1 MSSITNPWL
10 GTYQRSYQQIKSKL
24 IEGLSNIKDDNG
36 KQLITDTSD
45 GNILIIVISMFAAI
59 AEVLHFYIDN
69 AGRES
74 FLSTARKYSSV
85 LKHGQLVDY
94 HARAAI
100 AATVD
105 VTLVRPLNSSSKGKV
120 ISIPQGTEFKDKAG
134 NTWLS
139 ARNVTWNTNVSTCKV
154 PLIQHTYYEF
164 ENLYGTQIPEGDQV
178 QISLGT
184 LTEGLYEEGTMSLE
198 IGSETWVLVKTFAY
212 SKPTDKHFI
221 IQNTEDDIPIII
233 FGNGIFGMKPKAGS
247 IITVISCYIT
257 NGSKGNIPAGN
268 KYNIH

>member
-36 KQLITDTSD
+36 KQLITDISE

-74 FLSTARKYSSV
+74 FLPTARKYSSV
-85 LKHGQLVDY
+85 FKHGQLVDY
-94 HARAAI
+94 HARAAV

-120 ISIPQGTEFKDKAG
+120 IKIGRASCTE
-134 NTWLS
+134 
-139 ARNVTWNTNVSTCKV
+139 RV
-154 PLIQHTYYEF
+154 
-164 ENLYGTQIPEGDQV
+164 
-178 QISLGT
+178 
-184 LTEGLYEEGTMSLE
+184 
-198 IGSETWVLVKTFAY
+198 
-212 SKPTDKHFI
+212 
-221 IQNTEDDIPIII
+221 
-233 FGNGIFGMKPKAGS
+233 
-247 IITVISCYIT
+247 
-257 NGSKGNIPAGN
+257 
-268 KYNIH
+268 